1 MRVMDVLEYLLVL
14 LLVISIALNLLLL
27 KKVRELNRELRE
39 VGARVS
45 VTKEELTAI
54 RSRLERMKGEL

>member
-1 MRVMDVLEYLLVL
+1 MEAIQYLLLAL
-14 LLVISIALNLLLL
+14 LLVSIILNLVLI

-45 VTKEELTAI
+45 VTKDELSQI